1 MTHKDAGF
9 LNMLKVSFFLAF
21 RSTKRTNIGTTILT
35 VSIISFVLVNLI
47 FLPSVVNGLQK
58 SIEEESR
65 DNLYGNILIEPKENN
80 LYIND
85 VSNIKKNLNRLPG
98 VIGIAPRYATG
109 ATFFY
114 EDEFLGGTLYSM
126 NPSDEALVS
135 KINEGIISGEFLS
148 DSDSGEIL
156 LGRDLAG
163 EKDSQKKEPSLK
175 GAEVGDSVRVTFSN
189 GVIRDYRVKGI
200 FSVSKMGADS
210 LAFITEKDMESAL
223 GIEDKASLILVKTSD
238 AYTEDQFRKKFI
250 DLGIHEDIKTWQE
263 KISGVIGSITGTFN
277 LLTMITTVVSL
288 IIAVVII
295 LVIVYINTVH
305 NRKQIGILK
314 AVGINQSV
322 IIFSYVFQ
330 ALFYCIAG
338 IFFGSFLLWFLASF
352 FTQNPIAFPMG
363 KVSPIITLSLIIKSS
378 ISLLVISI
386 AGGFLPSWQTARQSI
401 LKSIWG

>member
-1 MTHKDAGF
+1 MTSPDAGF
-9 LNMLKVSFFLAF
+9 LNMLKVSFFLAY
-21 RSTKRTNIGTTILT
+21 RSIKRTNIGTTILT

-47 FLPSVVNGLQK
+47 FLPSVVNGLQE

-80 LYIND
+80 IYING
-85 VSNIKKNLNRLPG
+85 VSNIQKNINRLSG
-98 VIGIAPRYATG
+98 VIGTAPRYATG
-109 ATFFY
+109 ATFSH
-114 EDEFLGGTLYSM
+114 EDNFLGGTLYSM
-126 NPSDEALVS
+126 VPSDEVLVS
-135 KINEGIISGEFLS
+135 KIHKGIISGEYLS
-148 DSDSGEIL
+148 DSDMGEIL

-163 EKDSQKKEPSLK
+163 EKDVEEEQPSLK
-175 GAEVGDSVRVTFSN
+175 GAEVGDTITVTFSN
-189 GVIRDYRVKGI
+189 GIIKDYRVKGI
-200 FSVSKMGADS
+200 FGVSKMGTDS
-210 LAFITEKDMESAL
+210 LAFISEKEMESVL
-223 GIEDKASLILVKTSD
+223 GIDDKASLILVKLSNIGS
-238 AYTEDQFRKKFI
+238 EDEFCKKFI
-250 DLGIHEDIKTWQE
+250 GLGISEDMKTWQE

-305 NRKQIGILK
+305 NRRQIGILK
-314 AVGINQSV
+314 AIGIGQNV

-338 IFFGSFLLWFLASF
+338 IFFGSFLLWILAYL

-363 KVSPIITLSLIIKSS
+363 EVSPIITFSLIAKSS
-378 ISLLVISI
+378 ISLLIISI
-386 AGGFLPSWQTARQSI
+386 IGGFLPSWQTARQSI